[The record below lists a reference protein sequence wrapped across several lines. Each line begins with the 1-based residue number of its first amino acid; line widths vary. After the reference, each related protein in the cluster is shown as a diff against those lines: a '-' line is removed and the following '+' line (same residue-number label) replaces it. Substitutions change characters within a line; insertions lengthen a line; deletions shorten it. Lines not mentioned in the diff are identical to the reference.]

1 MRQNVRPIRIIHHV
15 YNIRGLLECRPLHRF
30 LLGTISFGLYVWQA
44 MMQSSCDKERER
56 RKRSPRTR
64 SSQGWAAF
72 RILLWSPCPTA
83 TIKTTISDDEYFP
96 LGSIEMYGGVCLR
109 DAFDR
114 CHIMLTGSIA
124 RGDIGRAMLPVSI
137 T

>member
-15 YNIRGLLECRPLHRF
+15 YNIRRLLECRPLHRF

-83 TIKTTISDDEYFP
+83 TIKTTIATMSISLLAP
-96 LGSIEMYGGVCLR
+96 LKCTEVCACVMRSIDVILCLQGALPGVTLDGQCSL
-109 DAFDR
+109 
-114 CHIMLTGSIA
+114 
-124 RGDIGRAMLPVSI
+124 
-137 T
+137 